1 MNVNSLNLKLR
12 AKWTQQLPTL
22 LGHEVHG
29 GKDKTNKTL
38 LTPRR
43 PCVMRVRGP
52 NNAGRAVHMNPALLR
67 YALAYIYTKSQIENE
82 L

>member
-29 GKDKTNKTL
+29 GKDIIIKYS
-38 LTPRR
+38 
-43 PCVMRVRGP
+43 
-52 NNAGRAVHMNPALLR
+52 NNN
-67 YALAYIYTKSQIENE
+67 IIKQIK
-82 L
+82 LCKLQGDHV